1 MSYIILIA
9 TGLISGIVLGEAISV
24 LHYAI
29 KIKREEEKNHDRD
42 YKNTQGNKEGD
53 PGLYPVPSER
63 GAESGVPGSSDNG
76 ESLDITKELVLYSR
90 NVLTQYCN
98 SQSNCEKCCLERN
111 GGCSLISG
119 PPCMWGKKGEE
130 NV

>member
-1 MSYIILIA
+1 MESLIIFII
-9 TGLISGIVLGEAISV
+9 GFFSGITILGYWE
-24 LHYAI
+24 LR
-29 KIKREEEKNHDRD
+29 KEEKNHDRD

-63 GAESGVPGSSDNG
+63 GAESGVSGSSNNG
-76 ESLDITKELVLYSR
+76 ESLDKTAKEAIRSR
-90 NVLTQYCN
+90 DYVTQHCN
-98 SQSNCEKCCLERN
+98 KQRNCNKCCFGDGN